1 MPKVSSIAYSQY
13 FDGFP
18 YQLLASTGLLA
29 ASCQWLLAS
38 AWSRNLMINK
48 IAVETLFCL
57 MSTLDIFL
65 NFNILIMFQYSCS
78 YKKNW
83 LRYAECSFLQFEF
96 KCFGIARLCTSDPP
110 FLPTSSKK
118 TCLMDCTPLMYSTIC
133 SRNYQPNYQLNYVI
147 INELHFICVNV
158 YIQLFRF
165 PSLRLTAAISHTE
178 VRESPDVSQTH
189 TKAQHGQNG
198 LGFLVPLLSFFALLR
213 SCILAQCEFLL
224 NFHDSHS
231 FGGFGSILS
240 SLQFLLQAVSLVS
253 PAELHVHMLYQ
264 KINKMPK
271 IL

>member
-1 MPKVSSIAYSQY
+1 
-13 FDGFP
+13 
-18 YQLLASTGLLA
+18 
-29 ASCQWLLAS
+29 
-38 AWSRNLMINK
+38 
-48 IAVETLFCL
+48 
-57 MSTLDIFL
+57 
-65 NFNILIMFQYSCS
+65 
-78 YKKNW
+78 
-83 LRYAECSFLQFEF
+83 
-96 KCFGIARLCTSDPP
+96 
-110 FLPTSSKK
+110 
-118 TCLMDCTPLMYSTIC
+118 MDCTPLMYSTIC

-158 YIQLFRF
+158 YSYSDFPHSGLPPPFLIQSYRK
-165 PSLRLTAAISHTE
+165 LTAAIPHTE
-178 VRESPDVSQTH
+178 VRESPDVAQTH

-271 IL
+271 IF